1 MNESKIQHTHSLLSK
16 PKQVLIVGHRNPDG
30 DAVGSSLA
38 LSLIL
43 EKLGHTTK
51 VIMPNAIP
59 KSLKWL
65 PGCDEILEYEA
76 DPKAIDSIIEDTE
89 VVFTLDFNSLS
100 RVGVLQHPLESL
112 HDKDIPFI
120 MIDHHQSPDDYA
132 IVTYSD
138 VQMSSTAQMVYH
150 FMDSVGWLDKLDAQI
165 ATCIYT
171 GILTDTGSFKY
182 RSTTATT
189 HRVVAKLL
197 EAGAV
202 NWQISN
208 NIYDTNSENRLKLL
222 STALD
227 NLVVLPE
234 YHTAYITLSQAELDA
249 HHFQKGDTEGF
260 VNYAL
265 SIENI
270 NLAVIFIESKQ
281 EEIIKIS
288 LRSKGDFSVNEMSRE
303 HFNGGGHNNAA
314 GGRSTLSLEQTV
326 NNFREVLDTYK
337 NDLNYD

>member
-1 MNESKIQHTHSLLSK
+1 MNESQIQQIYSLLSK
-16 PKQVLIVGHRNPDG
+16 PKNILIVGHKNPDG

-38 LSLIL
+38 LSLTL
-43 EKLGHTTK
+43 EKLGHNTN
-51 VIMPNAIP
+51 VIMPNALP

-65 PGCDEILEYEA
+65 PGCDRIAQYET
-76 DPKAIDSIIEDTE
+76 DKKAIDSVFEDIEL
-89 VVFTLDFNSLS
+89 VFTLDFNSLS
-100 RVGVLQHPLESL
+100 RVGELQVPLENL
-112 HDKDIPFI
+112 HNKGIPFV

-138 VQMSSTAQMVYH
+138 VQMSSTTQMIYH
-150 FMDSVGWLDKLDAQI
+150 FIESVGWLDQIDASI

-189 HRVVAKLL
+189 HRVVANLL

-208 NIYDTNSENRLKLL
+208 NIYDANSENRLKLL
-222 STALD
+222 STALN
-227 NLVVLPE
+227 NLVVLPT

-326 NNFREVLDTYK
+326 NYFREILETYK
-337 NDLNYD
+337 NDLTYD

>member
-1 MNESKIQHTHSLLSK
+1 MNELQIQKIHSLLRK
-16 PKQVLIVGHRNPDG
+16 PKRVLIVGHRNPDG

-38 LSLIL
+38 LALTL
-43 EKLGHTTK
+43 DKLGHTTK
-51 VIMPNAIP
+51 VIMPNALP

-65 PGCDEILEYEA
+65 PKCDRILQYEA
-76 DPKAIDSIIEDTE
+76 DKEAIDTILENTE
-89 VVFTLDFNSLS
+89 IVFTMDFNSLS
-100 RVGVLQHPLESL
+100 RVGELSHPLESL
-112 HDKDIPFI
+112 HDKGIPFI

-132 IVTYSD
+132 LVTYSE

-150 FMDSVGWLDKLDAQI
+150 FIESLGWLDQLDASI

-189 HRVVAKLL
+189 HRVAAKLL

-208 NIYDTNSENRLKLL
+208 NIFDTNSEDRLKLL
-222 STALD
+222 STALN

-234 YHTAYITLSQAELDA
+234 YRTAYITLSQDELDA

-270 NLAVIFIESKQ
+270 NLALIFIESKQ

-288 LRSKGDFSVNEMSRE
+288 LRSKGSFSVNEMSRA

-314 GGRSTLSLEQTV
+314 GGRSTLSMEETIDYFHGILESYKSD
-326 NNFREVLDTYK
+326 LTY
-337 NDLNYD
+337 D

>member
-1 MNESKIQHTHSLLSK
+1 MNEVQIQQTHSLLSK
-16 PKQVLIVGHRNPDG
+16 PKQIVIVGHKNPDG

-38 LSLIL
+38 LALTL
-43 EKLGHTTK
+43 EKLGHT
-51 VIMPNAIP
+51 VQVVMPNALA
-59 KSLKWL
+59 KFLKWM
-65 PGCDEILEYEA
+65 PGSDRILQYEE
-76 DPKAIDSIIEDTE
+76 DKEAIHDFLEKTE

-100 RVGVLQHPLESL
+100 RIGDLQQPLESL
-112 HDKDIPFI
+112 HEKEVPFI

-132 IVTYSD
+132 VVTYSD
-138 VQMSSTAQMVYH
+138 VGMSSTAQMVYH
-150 FMDSVGWLDKLDAQI
+150 FIDSLGWKKHIDADI
-165 ATCIYT
+165 ASCIYT

-189 HRVVAKLL
+189 HKVAAELL
-197 EAGAV
+197 EAGAI
-202 NWQISN
+202 NWKIN
-208 NIYDTNSENRLKLL
+208 NHIFDTNSENRLKLL
-222 STALD
+222 SSALN

-234 YHTAYITLSQAELDA
+234 YHTAYITLSQDELNA

-270 NLAVIFIESKQ
+270 NLALIFIESKQ

-288 LRSKGDFSVNEMSRE
+288 LRSKGDFSVNEMSRK

-314 GGRSTLSLEQTV
+314 GGRSTLSMEETV
-326 NNFREVLDTYK
+326 AYLREILITYK
-337 NDLNYD
+337 SDLTDA

>member
-1 MNESKIQHTHSLLSK
+1 MNESQIQQIYSLLST
-16 PKQVLIVGHRNPDG
+16 PKKVLIVGHKNPDG

-38 LSLIL
+38 LSLTL

-51 VIMPNAIP
+51 VIMPNALP

-65 PGCDEILEYEA
+65 PGCDEILHYEA
-76 DPKAIDSIIEDTE
+76 DQKAIDSIIEDTE

-100 RVGVLQHPLESL
+100 RVGELQQPLESL
-112 HDKDIPFI
+112 HDKEIPFV

-132 IVTYSD
+132 VVTYSN

-150 FMDSVGWLDKLDAQI
+150 FIESAGWLKQLDSSI
-165 ATCIYT
+165 ATCIYA

-189 HRVVAKLL
+189 HRVAANLL

-208 NIYDTNSENRLKLL
+208 NIYDANSENRLKLL
-222 STALD
+222 STALN
-227 NLVVLPE
+227 NLVVLPA

-288 LRSKGDFSVNEMSRE
+288 LRSKGEFSVNEMSRK
-303 HFNGGGHNNAA
+303 HFNGGGHTNAA
-314 GGRSTLSLEQTV
+314 GGRSTKSLKQTV
-326 NNFREVLDTYK
+326 NYFRETLEAYKFDLTYE
-337 NDLNYD
+337 